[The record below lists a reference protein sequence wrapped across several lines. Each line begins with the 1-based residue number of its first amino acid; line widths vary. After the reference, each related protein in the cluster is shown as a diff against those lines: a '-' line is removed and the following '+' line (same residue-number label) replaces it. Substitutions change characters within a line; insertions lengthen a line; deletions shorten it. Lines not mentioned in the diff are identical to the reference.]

1 MNLFTTFSWHPLK
14 PLYFLSKAIFPCV
27 LLFTATGSAHA
38 ESIQQQIIGTSTAFL
53 EQISAQYLED
63 NHIIGRHTVKIGRL
77 DPRLRLPQCS
87 IPLQA
92 SLESPAQPIGRVTVR
107 VRCDSNAPWTIFV
120 PAHVNLYRNVA
131 IALRSMPRN
140 SIVQAADVQLSERD
154 VSSLRQG
161 YILDL
166 ENVIGKKL
174 TRPVQPSRVISANSL
189 KAAAAI
195 EKGDAVVI
203 SAHGNSMSV
212 RMPGIALEEGAIGQQ
227 IRVRNTRSQRIV
239 HARVTAPGQVEVAM

>member
-1 MNLFTTFSWHPLK
+1 MNLFTTFSWHSPKSLR
-14 PLYFLSKAIFPCV
+14 FLCKAVFSCV
-27 LLFTATGSAHA
+27 LFSAAGSLYA

-53 EQISAQYLED
+53 EQISAQHLED
-63 NHIIGRHTVKIGRL
+63 NNIVGRHTVKIGRL

-92 SLESPAQPIGRVTVR
+92 SLESPAQPIGRVTIR

-120 PAHVNLYRNVA
+120 PAHVNLYRDVA
-131 IALRSMPRN
+131 ISLRSMPRN
-140 SIVQAADVQLSERD
+140 SIVQASDVQLSERD

-161 YILDL
+161 YILNL
-166 ENVIGKKL
+166 EHVIGKKL
-174 TRPVQPSRVISANSL
+174 TRPIQPNRVISTSSL

-195 EKGDAVVI
+195 DKGDAVVI

>member
-1 MNLFTTFSWHPLK
+1 MNLFKSFSWHSAKSLC
-14 PLYFLSKAIFPCV
+14 FLNKAAFLCV
-27 LLFTATGSAHA
+27 FVTASGSAYA

-53 EQISAQYLED
+53 EQISAQHLAD
-63 NHIIGRHTVKIGRL
+63 NNIVGRHTVKIGRL
-77 DPRLRLPQCS
+77 DPRLRLPACA

-92 SLESPAQPIGRVTVR
+92 SLESPAQPIGRVTIR
-107 VRCDSNAPWTIFV
+107 VRCDSDAPWTIFV
-120 PAHVNLYRNVA
+120 PGHVNLYREVA
-131 IALRSMPRN
+131 TALRSMSRN
-140 SIVQAADVQLSERD
+140 SIVQASDVQLSERD

-174 TRPVQPSRVISANSL
+174 TRPIQPSQVISANAL
-189 KAAAAI
+189 KAAAAVD
-195 EKGDAVVI
+195 KGDAVVI

-227 IRVRNTRSQRIV
+227 IRARNTRSQRIV

>member
-1 MNLFTTFSWHPLK
+1 MKRFCL
-14 PLYFLSKAIFPCV
+14 LSKAVYLCI
-27 LLFTATGSAHA
+27 LFTPASNAHA

-63 NHIIGRHTVKIGRL
+63 NNITGRHTVKIGRL
-77 DPRLRLPQCS
+77 DPRLRLPECS

-92 SLESPAQPIGRVTVR
+92 SLESPAQPIGRVTIR
-107 VRCDSNAPWTIFV
+107 VHCNSAAPWTIFV
-120 PAHVNLYRNVA
+120 PSHVDLFREVA
-131 IALRSMPRN
+131 VALRSMPRN
-140 SIVQAADVQLSERD
+140 SIVQAADVQLIERD

-161 YILDL
+161 YILNL
-166 ENVIGKKL
+166 EHVVGKKL
-174 TRPVQPSRVISANSL
+174 TRPIQPNRVISANAL

-195 EKGDAVVI
+195 DKGDAVVI